1 MKEARYFYVPQ
12 ACAQD
17 ELPEEEARHAVRVL
31 RLVEGDEIFIIDGEG
46 SFYRCAITLAAPH
59 HCAYEIL
66 EKIPQQPTWR
76 GHLHLAIAPTKDM
89 GRMEWMAE
97 KATEVG
103 FDEIS
108 FLETQFSER
117 KSLRADRID
126 KIVIAAM
133 KQSRKAWKPQVNALT
148 AFKSF
153 VDSHATGRRFICH
166 CYPEITRKDFFT
178 AITASQQ
185 AAVASPQ
192 GSNCDMTAS
201 HADDITVLVGPEGDF
216 SVEEV
221 RYALE
226 RGFESVSLGQ
236 SRLRTETAGLSA
248 VMMAQLARRKM
259 EI

>member
-12 ACAQD
+12 ASGQD

-31 RLVEGDEIFIIDGEG
+31 RLVEGDEIFVIDGEG
-46 SFYRCAITLAAPH
+46 SFYRCTITLAAPH
-59 HCAYEIL
+59 HCAYEIV

-126 KIVIAAM
+126 KIVVAAM
-133 KQSRKAWKPQVNALT
+133 KQSRKAWKPQVNPLT

-153 VDSHATGRRFICH
+153 IDSHTTGQRFICH
-166 CYPEITRKDFFT
+166 CYPEIARKDFFT
-178 AITASQQ
+178 AIVST
-185 AAVASPQ
+185 PQ
-192 GSNCDMTAS
+192 RAFGDGKESYS
-201 HADDITVLVGPEGDF
+201 DDITVLVGPEGDF

-221 RYALE
+221 RYALDC
-226 RGFESVSLGQ
+226 GFESVSLGQ

-248 VMMAQLARRKM
+248 VMMAQLARRQL

>member
-12 ACAQD
+12 ASEQD

-59 HCAYEIL
+59 HCAYEIV
-66 EKIPQQPTWR
+66 EKMPQQPTWQ

-103 FDEIS
+103 FDELS

-117 KSLRADRID
+117 KSLRVDRID

-133 KQSRKAWKPQVNALT
+133 KQSRKAWKPLVNALT
-148 AFKSF
+148 PFRQF
-153 VDSHATGRRFICH
+153 VDSHTVGRRFICH
-166 CYPEITRKDFFT
+166 CYPEIARKDFFT
-178 AITASQQ
+178 AITASRQ
-185 AAVASPQ
+185 AALAAPQ
-192 GSNCDMTAS
+192 GSPSDTEEA
-201 HADDITVLVGPEGDF
+201 HAEDITVLVGPEGDF
-216 SVEEV
+216 SVDEV
-221 RYALE
+221 RYALAQ
-226 RGFESVSLGQ
+226 GFESVSLGQ

-248 VMMAQLARRKM
+248 VMMAQLARRNV